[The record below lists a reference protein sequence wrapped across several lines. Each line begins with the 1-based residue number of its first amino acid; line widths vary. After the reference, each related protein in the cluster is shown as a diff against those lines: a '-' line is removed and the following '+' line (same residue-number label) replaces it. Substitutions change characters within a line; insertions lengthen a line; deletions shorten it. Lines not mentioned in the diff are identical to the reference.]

1 MEADDAARPDE
12 ALLSALTA
20 ELAGKSDLVWVV
32 VGERPARALWH
43 VWHDDAFAVVTGGI
57 EQTDPGFSDGTEVE
71 VILRSKENSAR
82 QLRVTA
88 SVALLE
94 PGTEPWDTTV
104 AALHPERLN
113 APDGEAQPERW
124 RRESTVWLLRPT
136 GRAAETPDALSNAS
150 HRAEPL
156 PTDATTL
163 DRTPFHAGRATRRR
177 R

>member
-1 MEADDAARPDE
+1 MEADAAARPDE

-20 ELAGKSDLVWVV
+20 ELAGKSDLVWVGI
-32 VGERPARALWH
+32 GERPARALWH

-57 EQTDPGFSDGTEVE
+57 EQIDPGLSDGAEVE
-71 VILRSKENSAR
+71 VILRS
-82 QLRVTA
+82 TA

-94 PGTEPWDTTV
+94 PGTEPWDTAV

-136 GRAAETPDALSNAS
+136 GRAAETPDAMSNAS